1 MLRIWTLLW
10 CLLPVALYAQG
21 NKIEI
26 RVLVTA
32 PEGSSISQIAVDDLE
47 VEHRGRGETVT
58 KPSVYSKPPLRVGL
72 VLDHSGSA
80 RRSALHPILLDGA
93 LRWAKAAVERYGG
106 DAFLV
111 GFNDQII
118 TSTDAVT
125 EVPALRQS
133 LSQMRVRG
141 GSAVHDALVHSS
153 QKFSSL
159 RPESAPTA
167 RVILLVSDGADNA
180 SNSTEKRALESAQ
193 MSGVRI
199 YAIVFPSTDARLGK
213 AKLKRIC
220 ERTGGK
226 AFFPENETEV
236 RTVLRALDEDLA
248 NTILLGFTPPV
259 CDGKFHRIRLR
270 LAGKEISRLR
280 YTDQYWVPHL
290 H

>member
-1 MLRIWTLLW
+1 
-10 CLLPVALYAQG
+10 
-21 NKIEI
+21 
-26 RVLVTA
+26 
-32 PEGSSISQIAVDDLE
+32 
-47 VEHRGRGETVT
+47 
-58 KPSVYSKPPLRVGL
+58 
-72 VLDHSGSA
+72 
-80 RRSALHPILLDGA
+80 
-93 LRWAKAAVERYGG
+93 
-106 DAFLV
+106 
-111 GFNDQII
+111 
-118 TSTDAVT
+118 
-125 EVPALRQS
+125 
-133 LSQMRVRG
+133 
-141 GSAVHDALVHSS
+141 
-153 QKFSSL
+153 
-159 RPESAPTA
+159 
-167 RVILLVSDGADNA
+167 
-180 SNSTEKRALESAQ
+180 